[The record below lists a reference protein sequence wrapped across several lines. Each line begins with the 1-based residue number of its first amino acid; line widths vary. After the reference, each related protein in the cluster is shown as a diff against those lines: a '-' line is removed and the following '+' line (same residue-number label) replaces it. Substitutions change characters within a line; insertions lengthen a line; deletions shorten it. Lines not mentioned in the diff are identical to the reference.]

1 MHDLLLA
8 NSVKSIDRSHSAID
22 SHVALNLVKVLLK
35 LDLVLMIGSSDEL
48 LSIGFLRLN
57 LLFLIKQLTDELF
70 RLLILLSDVLE
81 EAQV

>member
-8 NSVKSIDRSHSAID
+8 NSVKSIDRSDSAVD
-22 SHVALNLVKVLLK
+22 SHVALNLIEVLLE
-35 LDLVLMIGSSDEL
+35 LNLVLMIGSSDEL

-57 LLFLIKQLTDELF
+57 LLFLIKQLADELF